1 MKAILEF
8 NLPED
13 DYEYNLTRDAYRYK
27 SSLHEINEWLRRK
40 IKYESDTLSEDE
52 YKAFC
57 ECKDKLVE
65 ILNEHK
71 IDPYE

>member
-1 MKAILEF
+1 MKAKLIF
-8 NLPED
+8 NLPD
-13 DYEYNLTRDAYRYK
+13 DEYEYNLCRDAQLYK
-27 SSLHEINEWLRRK
+27 SALYEMTEWLRRK
-40 IKYESDTLSEDE
+40 TKYESDGLSEDE

-71 IDPYE
+71 VDPYE